1 MDSLIVI
8 FGRELTGREDE
19 TGNALIAN
27 AMKAA

>member
-8 FGRELTGREDE
+8 FGRELKGREDDP
-19 TGNALIAN
+19 GNALLAN